1 MRVIESLPFTLTN
14 LFDGQSPMNSALFV
28 EKTEAIKTGIFG
40 MGKKGKVTLNASLR
54 TLSIDGPNETGVW
67 TSGSIGFVGIEIIN
81 NCSKRVTNSLI
92 QLVRL
97 DVSLIRII
105 KTFKYADG
113 EFSPN
118 SYAKSRISTTNY
130 IYAKEQISSG
140 QYIHHFKPTEQIL
153 ETKQGKFE
161 IAYLETIEWDGVRNQ
176 DKKKMIVEL
185 NIPVKIS

>member
-1 MRVIESLPFTLTN
+1 
-14 LFDGQSPMNSALFV
+14 MNSALFV

-67 TSGSIGFVGIEIIN
+67 TSGSTGFVGIEIIN
-81 NCSKRVTNSLI
+81 NCSKRVINSLI

-130 IYAKEQISSG
+130 IYAKEQVSSG

-153 ETKQGKFE
+153 ETKQSKFE

-185 NIPVKIS
+185 NIPVNIS